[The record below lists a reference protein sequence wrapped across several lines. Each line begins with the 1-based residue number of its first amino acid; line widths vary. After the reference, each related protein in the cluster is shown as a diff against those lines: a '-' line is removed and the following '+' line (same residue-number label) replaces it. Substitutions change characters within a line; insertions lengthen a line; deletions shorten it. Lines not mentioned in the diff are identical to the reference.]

1 MDNDIGIINVGLVDP
16 PDILKAKN
24 GGCYGYQVG
33 DY

>member
-1 MDNDIGIINVGLVDP
+1 MESDDINVGLVDQ